1 MENLMDVFNIGLL
14 QNTLRTATP
23 VILAAMGGLLTEQA
37 GIMNIGM
44 DGMILIGAFVAVAFS
59 FFMSSAGM
67 GVLAAVLV
75 GIIIG
80 LFFALF
86 VVKLKSDEFIIGIA
100 LNTFAGGL
108 TVYLLRSIFGVRGTF
123 SDAGIVAL
131 PTVHIDFLDSIPIIG
146 PLLNDNSIFVYLTWL
161 LVFLT
166 WLFLYRTPYGF
177 WMRAA
182 GEHPE
187 SLETAGINP
196 RKMKFLASILCGI
209 FCGFAGA
216 HLSLGYL
223 TMFTEGM
230 SSSRGFIAFACVI
243 FGMANPPKVFIA
255 ALLFGFLDA
264 LGLRLQSLGVPSDLT
279 ATVPYIATV
288 LMLVYVVVSANK
300 RKKKKAERQ
309 LKSAITLEE

>member
-1 MENLMDVFNIGLL
+1 MEHLMDVFNIGLL

-59 FFMSSAGM
+59 FTMSSAAT
-67 GVLAAVLV
+67 GVLVAVLA
-75 GIIIG
+75 GIAIG

-86 VVKLKSDEFIIGIA
+86 VVKLKSDEFIIGMA

-108 TVYLLRSIFGVRGTF
+108 TVYLLRSIFGVKGTF
-123 SDAGIVAL
+123 SNAGIVAL
-131 PTVHIDFLDSIPIIG
+131 PKIHIDFLDSIPVIG

-196 RKMKFLASILCGI
+196 DRMKLIASILCGV

-243 FGMANPPKVFIA
+243 FGMANPPKVFAA

-264 LGLRLQSLGVPSDLT
+264 LGLRLQSVGVPSDLT
-279 ATVPYIATV
+279 ATVPYIATI
-288 LMLVYVVVSANK
+288 LMLIYVVVSSDRRK
-300 RKKKKAERQ
+300 RKRAYKQ
-309 LKSAITLEE
+309 LKVNDNA